1 MNTLLKSLCVK
12 TMFTQTVFEILLL
25 EDRSVLTPAQ
35 RIAGSETIT
44 FSVKNQKYVQPLFL
58 IA

>member
-1 MNTLLKSLCVK
+1 
-12 TMFTQTVFEILLL
+12 MFTLTVFEILLL
-25 EDRSVLTPAQ
+25 EGRSVLTPAQ
-35 RIAGSETIT
+35 HVAGSETIT